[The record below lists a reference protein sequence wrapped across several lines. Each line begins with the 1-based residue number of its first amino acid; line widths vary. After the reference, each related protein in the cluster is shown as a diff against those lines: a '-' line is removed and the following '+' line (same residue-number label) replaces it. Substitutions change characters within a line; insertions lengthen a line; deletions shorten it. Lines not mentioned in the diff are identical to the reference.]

1 MVRETSIVR
10 RPTSG
15 VCRPAT
21 QYLPLAR
28 LLLGTLL
35 SAVIGVVVCIP
46 VRANDSEFFG
56 AGSTLLPV
64 KNTSIRM
71 QREDLRITYR
81 NDTAYIDVE
90 YVFVNE
96 KSPTTIT
103 VGFVSPPPSKER
115 HLEEWQIHQ
124 FAPPIAHFEAIVN
137 GVSVPY
143 SVRHVSDVTK
153 RPKAHTY
160 PFDYIFLFKARF
172 GKGQTRISHRY
183 RFRASGHVGAN
194 RIIPYRLLTGTHWKG
209 GVIDTFHLT
218 VDCGPNTLVGVPTT
232 FTADSAHTVLWKVNG
247 IASNADSVGYHEQFE
262 DEPVQPFQVFAI
274 ERGTLEL
281 TQYRFTPSQD
291 LSVEIHLGY
300 SLIEK
305 LRWDDQSWIATLS
318 CVELRHIDEWF
329 TEYDDEIDDVDRSII
344 EATKELLKNCSPTAR

>member
-21 QYLPLAR
+21 QHLPLAR

-35 SAVIGVVVCIP
+35 FALIGVVVCIP

-103 VGFVSPPPSKER
+103 VGFVSPPPSADWEDYDSPSLR
-115 HLEEWQIHQ
+115 RV
-124 FAPPIAHFEAIVN
+124 PPIAHFEAIVN
-137 GVSVPY
+137 DVKVPTD
-143 SVRHVSDVTK
+143 VRRVSDISK
-153 RPKAHTY
+153 KPKAHTY

-172 GKGQTRISHRY
+172 DRGQTRISHRY
-183 RFRASGHVGAN
+183 RFRAGGSVNAF
-194 RIIPYRLLTGTHWKG
+194 RIIPYRLMTGTHWRTG
-209 GVIDTFHLT
+209 IIDTFHLT

-232 FTADSAHTVLWKVNG
+232 FTADSAHPIPWVATGV
-247 IASNADSVGYHEQFE
+247 ASKADSVGYHLRWE
-262 DEPVQPFQVFAI
+262 DEPVQPFQVYAV

-281 TQYRFTPSQD
+281 TQLHFSPMQD
-291 LSVEIHLGY
+291 LSVCIHQPY
-300 SLIEK
+300 SLIER
-305 LRWDDQSWIATLS
+305 LRNDDRSWIATLS

-329 TEYDDEIDDVDRSII
+329 TEYGAEIDDVDRSII
-344 EATKELLKNCSPTAR
+344 EATKELLKNCSPTGR